1 MDFVE
6 RRSAGGSP
14 PLRFS
19 RLGRV
24 GVVAL
29 DVPSEVAADTLRSMG
44 AEVVVAVPGSRSS
57 ELRVLRQRMADCEV
71 DGIIAYTSDWAR
83 QSYPALYEV
92 ALTALMGGR
101 SWLLAD
107 GASERVYQLGGLRTA
122 ATFARLVNGGWHT
135 IAQLIAARRELK
147 LPSAD
152 AHIPELRQREGVDP
166 ASGDWVLVVWHGS
179 PSKEGGAVTHL
190 RGILGG
196 FRAYG
201 YRTALVTAYP
211 VPVAIKPHVDHSV
224 VTEPVRASRRFT
236 RDTARLAVD
245 RQLTDTC
252 HELAAQISPCLVYQ
266 RHTYQSVAGMN
277 VARELA
283 VPFVLEWN
291 ASEMWV
297 RRNWWLSDPLKSL
310 SRQFEKVAELRETRA
325 VRSAAVVAAVSK
337 IAAQM
342 ACGAGATPHSVLV
355 VPNAADMSDI
365 PPPSPLPDRAP
376 GALLGWVGTFGPWHG
391 AEVAVK
397 ALVHLPD
404 GLHLLMIGDGE
415 RRLDCQR
422 LALELGVNDRV
433 EFTGTLPRANVIS
446 RLQACD
452 VLLSPHVPLDD
463 APFFGSP
470 TKIFDYM
477 AIGRPIVASRLEQI
491 ADVLADGRTARLV
504 DPGSDVDLADG
515 IRDVLQSEG
524 RGVAMGMAARLDAL
538 HHHRWIMR
546 VEQILDA
553 LKEGIDEP
561 A

>member
-1 MDFVE
+1 MDLAK
-6 RRSAGGSP
+6 RRSAGVSALP
-14 PLRFS
+14 RFS

-29 DVPSEVAADTLRSMG
+29 DVPPQVAADTLRSMG
-44 AEVVVAVPGSRSS
+44 AEVVIAVPGSRSS
-57 ELRVLRQRMADCEV
+57 ELQILRQRMANREV

-83 QSYPALYEV
+83 QGYPGLYEV
-92 ALTALMGGR
+92 ALTAVVGGR

-107 GASERVYQLGGLRTA
+107 GASERVYQLGGVRTA

-135 IAQLIAARRELK
+135 IAEVIAARRELRIS
-147 LPSAD
+147 PTD
-152 AHIPELRQREGVDP
+152 ALVPKLRQREGVGP
-166 ASGDWVLVVWHGS
+166 VSGDWVLVVWHGS
-179 PSKEGGAVTHL
+179 PSGEGGAVTHL

-196 FRAYG
+196 FRATG

-211 VPVAIKPHVDHSV
+211 VPLAIKPHVDHSV

-236 RDTARLAVD
+236 RDTARRAVD
-245 RQLTDTC
+245 RQLTDAC

-266 RHTYQSVAGMN
+266 RHAYQSVAGMN
-277 VARELA
+277 IARDLA

-310 SRQFEKVAELRETRA
+310 SRQFEKVAELRETR
-325 VRSAAVVAAVSK
+325 VVGSAAVVAAVSE
-337 IAAQM
+337 IAARM
-342 ACGAGATPHSVLV
+342 ACDAGATPQSVVV
-355 VPNAADMSDI
+355 VPNAADMVDI

-404 GLHLLMIGDGE
+404 ALHLLMIGDGE

-422 LALELGVNDRV
+422 LARELGVDDRV
-433 EFTGTLPRANVIS
+433 EFTGTLPRAKVIS

-452 VLLSPHVPLDD
+452 VLLSPHVPLGD

-477 AIGRPIVASRLEQI
+477 AIGRPIVASRLGQI
-491 ADVLADGRTARLV
+491 SDVLADGRTARLV
-504 DPGSDVDLADG
+504 EPGNDVDLANG
-515 IRDVLQSEG
+515 IMDVVRSGG
-524 RGVAMGMAARLDAL
+524 RGVAMGTAARLDAQ
-538 HHHRWIMR
+538 HHHSWIMR

-553 LKEGIDEP
+553 LKAGNYER